1 MKLPLRR
8 CAEADRSLPSLP
20 LQGSFRAMPDY
31 RRRASRAAMS
41 VRLDVNGMM
50 TEAIGATG
58 IDRAEVNDL
67 SPQVAEIAQALQA
80 QRAAGALPFSDLP
93 YSKDSLSRI
102 KGLASA
108 VRAESET
115 LVVLGIGGSALG
127 SKALLQ
133 AGGGDGARVVIA
145 DNIDPWTFGGLLD
158 GLDLTRTTFNAVS
171 KSGETAE
178 TMAQF
183 LLVRDLLL
191 RKLGGV
197 DYAHRIILTTDAEL
211 GALRQLV
218 HDEGFRALVIPAGVG
233 GRFSVLSAVGLFPAA
248 FAGLRIDDLLAGAAA
263 MDQRCQSSD
272 LWSNPAALLASLL
285 YLADTR
291 KDQNIVV
298 MMPYCDRLSA
308 FAAWFAQ
315 LWAESLG
322 KSKTLDGVPAYVGQ
336 TPVCAVGATDQHS
349 LVQLFTEGPFDKTVC
364 MLRVEDHG
372 RELPIPEAYGDID
385 SLACL
390 GGTGLGALLN
400 LEQRATELALAKQR
414 RPVMTLTLPQIHEFA
429 TGQLFYLFEMA
440 VVFAAALYGVDP
452 FDQPGVEEGKRLT
465 YGQVGRKGFE
475 AQRAEVESLLR
486 RKRPEYIL

>member
-1 MKLPLRR
+1 
-8 CAEADRSLPSLP
+8 
-20 LQGSFRAMPDY
+20 MPDY

-67 SPQVAEIAQALQA
+67 SPQVAEIARALRV
-80 QRAAGALPFSDLP
+80 QRDAGALPFGDLP
-93 YSKDSLSRI
+93 YDKDSLAQI
-102 KGLASA
+102 KSLASA
-108 VRAESET
+108 VRGEAET

-127 SKALLQ
+127 SRALLQ
-133 AGGGDGARVVIA
+133 AGGSEARRVLIA
-145 DNIDPWTFGGLLD
+145 DNIDPWTFGRLLD
-158 GLDLTRTTFNAVS
+158 SLDLACTTFNVVS

-197 DYAHRIILTTDAEL
+197 DYARRVILTTDAEH

-218 HDEGFRALVIPAGVG
+218 HDEGFRDLVLPAGVG

-248 FAGLRIDDLLAGAAA
+248 FAGLRIDDLLAGAAW

-272 LWSNPAALLASLL
+272 LWGNPAALLASLL

-298 MMPYCDRLSA
+298 MMPYCDRLRA
-308 FAAWFAQ
+308 FASWFAQ

-322 KSKTLDGVPAYVGQ
+322 KSKTLDGAPAHVGQ

-349 LVQLFTEGPFDKTVC
+349 LVQLLAEGPFDKTVC

-372 RELPIPEAYGDID
+372 RELAIPEAYSDID
-385 SLACL
+385 SLAYL

-400 LEQRATELALAKQR
+400 LEQRATELALTKQR
-414 RPVMTLTLPQIHEFA
+414 RPVMTLTLPQVHELA
-429 TGQLFYLFEMA
+429 LGQLFYLFEMA

-465 YGQVGRKGFE
+465 YAQVGRKGFE
-475 AQRAEVESLLR
+475 AQSTEVETLLR
-486 RKRPEYIL
+486 RKRPEYVL